1 MSKNG
6 KPGGPSNTG
15 AKHPGKQST
24 DTRSRRELLDEL
36 SSIQSLLGDAAADV
50 DPHNLGEDDDIP
62 TLPPAEDDDIGDAH
76 AQIPL
81 LGGKPTPPAAKKATP
96 ERAASKISAPDKSGE
111 RVNPFLPRSNA
122 PTKSTHEGV
131 SQDIEKLIAQR
142 AQETIRSTANAMPS
156 AGATTP
162 AQALSAHQIRVL
174 AEEVLSEW
182 MPKIERD
189 LRNRLIDALKNN
201 H

>member
-6 KPGGPSNTG
+6 KPG
-15 AKHPGKQST
+15 AKHPGTQST

-50 DPHNLGEDDDIP
+50 APHTLGEEDDIP
-62 TLPPAEDDDIGDAH
+62 TLPPAAEDDEIGDAH

-81 LGGKPTPPAAKKATP
+81 LGEKPTPQPITTTKP
-96 ERAASKISAPDKSGE
+96 ERAASESAASQAPAE
-111 RVNPFLPRSNA
+111 RVNPFLPKTNT
-122 PTKSTHEGV
+122 PTKPAREKA

-142 AQETIRSTANAMPS
+142 TQDAVSATSAASTAS
-156 AGATTP
+156 
-162 AQALSAHQIRVL
+162 AQALSGHQIRVL
-174 AEEVLSEW
+174 AEEVLAEW